1 MAWTQFW
8 DMNSG
13 GGRKENW
20 SQIFIEAPEEEAV
33 SVFYSMFGHNPH
45 RVSCTCCG
53 PDYSIEEEETLE
65 EATAYDRNDTHYS
78 SGTPIS
84 LEEYRAMDHVR
95 IISKDIINK
104 EDAKRKVPQQGYVW
118 V

>member
-8 DMNSG
+8 DMHSG
-13 GGRKENW
+13 GGTKEEW
-20 SQIFIEAPEEEAV
+20 SQIYIEAPEEEAV

-53 PDYSIEEEETLE
+53 PDYSISEYETLE
-65 EATAYDRNDTHYS
+65 EASAYDRGDTHYS
-78 SGTPIS
+78 SQPTIS
-84 LEEYRAMDHVR
+84 LEEYKTEEHVK
-95 IISKDIINK
+95 IITKESFSK
-104 EDAKRKVPQQGYVW
+104 EDTKRNVPEEGYVW